1 MVVADSFNELTAK
14 LEIAGE
20 KILQYF
26 TGNRMV
32 ANAEKTGLLILR
44 PTLSKSEH
52 VSISLAGT
60 TIQESTDQKVLG
72 VHVQNDF
79 KYVKHIKKVKA
90 DLQYALSVLRR
101 LRKSLGKKEL
111 SQVASGIFTSHLR
124 YCLPVFASSYLRTG
138 ESDAY
143 STLMQELQVCQND
156 MIRILTGNKRSERVR
171 IRDMLTETKTLS
183 VNQLLG
189 YSMLIETWKAR
200 NSNIPVLSSLL
211 DRKRV
216 DNRTLRSDSMSLVS
230 PTVNEPF
237 TVGTSKLWNLSS
249 QRFKTTN
256 LLTIAKIEARKL
268 AETLPI

>member
-1 MVVADSFNELTAK
+1 M
-14 LEIAGE
+14 
-20 KILQYF
+20 
-26 TGNRMV
+26 
-32 ANAEKTGLLILR
+32 
-44 PTLSKSEH
+44 
-52 VSISLAGT
+52 
-60 TIQESTDQKVLG
+60 
-72 VHVQNDF
+72 
-79 KYVKHIKKVKA
+79 
-90 DLQYALSVLRR
+90 
-101 LRKSLGKKEL
+101 
-111 SQVASGIFTSHLR
+111 
-124 YCLPVFASSYLRTG
+124 
-138 ESDAY
+138 Y
-143 STLMQELQVCQND
+143 STLLHELQVCQND
-156 MIRILTGNKRSERVR
+156 MLRILTGNKRSEKIRVK
-171 IRDMLTETKTLS
+171 DMLRETKTLS

-189 YSMLIETWKAR
+189 YCMLIETWKAR